1 MFVPPVEEIS
11 MRTSQHLALR
21 SLIVVVAMGAQSAI
35 AADRFEVASI
45 KGVRPT
51 LVRTVDALQKN
62 NPKAARDA
70 YSDYDT
76 AWNGIEVY
84 INTRSPEMYNA
95 LEREMQAKLTAG
107 LNEATPNVPDLL
119 PLAKAMLAKYDE
131 AIAMVEKAQPLNPLY
146 DDVARLRIV
155 RAHLREVNPAIKAGD
170 LAKARKSYAEFDEK
184 WDSIEDLVKER
195 DIRAYNTIEEGMT
208 NVGLA
213 LKPAMPDV
221 AKVQTLV
228 SGVMDE
234 YNKIVQQVTR
244 EARGR

>member
-1 MFVPPVEEIS
+1 VNTVTAIQQ
-11 MRTSQHLALR
+11 RD
-21 SLIVVVAMGAQSAI
+21 VAKAR
-35 AADRFEVASI
+35 AAFE
-45 KGVRPT
+45 
-51 LVRTVDALQKN
+51 
-62 NPKAARDA
+62 A
-70 YSDYDT
+70 YDS

-107 LNEATPNVPDLL
+107 LSESSPNVPNMLAM
-119 PLAKAMLAKYDE
+119 AKAMLAKYDE
-131 AIAMVEKAQPLNPLY
+131 AIAMVEKGQPLGPLY

-155 RAHLREVNPAIKAGD
+155 RAHLREVNPALKAGD
-170 LAKARKSYAEFDEK
+170 LGKARKSYAAFDDK

-195 DIRAYNTIEEGMT
+195 DVKAYNTIEEGMT

-221 AKVQTLV
+221 NKVQTLV
-228 SGVMDE
+228 SSVMDE
-234 YNKIVQQVTR
+234 YNKIVAQVTR